1 MRFSC
6 FLVLPGSA
14 VSQHIWGGTV
24 KCLLIDYFIDN
35 ISAKNIIPSQHD
47 SRANG
52 SITARKRQL
61 DRSSRF
67 DLRLSIRQ
75 CDRRKNGQLPV
86 PYSISTAGYG
96 ALERKKTSGDISRR
110 PRRKRRPNTAEEW
123 RMPASQAGKSCN
135 IRAYVRPSRD
145 RLRADTHS
153 WLANR
158 RRGRRVRQNSA
169 CQLNKW
175 SM

>member
-96 ALERKKTSGDISRR
+96 AVERKKHREIFHGARGGRGDRTQPRNDECQRHRPGKAATSGPTSGHHVTVWEPTHTRDWQ
-110 PRRKRRPNTAEEW
+110 TGAEDVAW
-123 RMPASQAGKSCN
+123 
-135 IRAYVRPSRD
+135 D
-145 RLRADTHS
+145 RILHVS
-153 WLANR
+153 
-158 RRGRRVRQNSA
+158 
-169 CQLNKW
+169 
-175 SM
+175 